1 MTVSLP
7 ADKLVCVVIPVYKAL
22 SASDI
27 EALAM
32 YRRVFS
38 RRDIWCAVPAG
49 LGQQTLAALTGSF
62 GFKLKEFDS
71 SFFESVNSYSRL
83 LTLPLFYRAF
93 SDYQYML
100 IAQLDAVCFRDD
112 LDSWCGKGY
121 DYIGAPWCHLC
132 RHVCNPEATRP
143 DENLVGNGGLS
154 LRRIDVFLQQL
165 PNDGLRDFVPEDL
178 KIMQYLDL
186 KTPRCDEALR
196 FSVESY
202 ANVHVLRNGIKAMGM
217 HQIRKIYPWLYQ

>member
-22 SASDI
+22 SAYDV

-38 RRDIWCAVPAG
+38 RRDIWCAMPSSLDA
-49 LGQQTLAALTGSF
+49 QTRDVLKGSF
-62 GFKLKEFDS
+62 GFRLKDFDS
-71 SFFESVNSYSRL
+71 SFFKSVDSYSRL

-93 SDYQYML
+93 GDYQYML

-121 DYIGAPWCHLC
+121 DYVGAPWCHLC
-132 RHVCNPEATRP
+132 RHVCNPCMSRP
-143 DENLVGNGGLS
+143 SEKLVGNGGLS
-154 LRRIDVFLQQL
+154 LRRIDAFVRQL
-165 PNDGLRDFVPEDL
+165 PEDGLRDFVPEDL

-186 KTPRCDEALR
+186 KTPRCDEALH

-202 ANVHVLRNGIKAMGM
+202 ANVHVLKNNIKAMGM